1 MMLKRKDKIVQ
12 KLACRVLAGAL
23 ARLDAHPL
31 QLEIIGGDGAARA
44 DIEVLMAPLSEDRL
58 RFLGQRETDEL
69 SDLLNTAD
77 LYVWAAVREAYGM
90 ALLEAQAAGVPVVAG
105 DAGGVAEISG
115 TALPAC

>member
-12 KLACRVLAGAL
+12 KLACRVLAEAL
-23 ARLDAHPL
+23 AMLDAHPW
-31 QLEIIGGDGAARA
+31 QLEIIGDGAARA
-44 DIEVLMAPLSEDRL
+44 DIEALMAPLGEDRV

-69 SDLLNTAD
+69 SGLLNTAD
-77 LYVWAAVREAYGM
+77 LYVWAAVKEAYGM